1 MTQILKNKE
10 TEINGLT
17 KDLKEKSKT
26 LEINSKLIISL
37 QTPQISSIGDKTDRF
52 GREILDKTNDTIKN
66 LTPKST
72 GMLKIKSFKA
82 NLNNYCSNNDLN
94 NFYPQS
100 SHIVYRFSIKSIFIL
115 LF

>member
-1 MTQILKNKE
+1 MNQSGQT
-10 TEINGLT
+10 
-17 KDLKEKSKT
+17 LKEKSKI

-37 QTPQISSIGDKTDRF
+37 QTPQLSSIGDKTDRF

-82 NLNNYCSNNDLN
+82 NLNNYCSTKKVKLN
-94 NFYPQS
+94 LKVGALYQLIENVSF
-100 SHIVYRFSIKSIFIL
+100 
-115 LF
+115 